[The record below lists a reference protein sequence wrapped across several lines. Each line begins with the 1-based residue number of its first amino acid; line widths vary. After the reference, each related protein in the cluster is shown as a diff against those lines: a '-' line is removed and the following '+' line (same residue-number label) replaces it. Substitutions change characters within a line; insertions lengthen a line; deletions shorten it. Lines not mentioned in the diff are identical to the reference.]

1 MTDVTT
7 VIPTVAAAPALGEF
21 RVGRAFSRTFTLL
34 ARNFPIYFTV
44 GALGSVPPLLIQ
56 KGVIPVSDGT
66 EGWLTLA
73 GLVMLV
79 LRPVTQAIMLHVAF
93 QDIGGRPVSLTEA
106 ARVGL
111 GRLLP
116 LIGLSI
122 CTGLAFGLGLLL
134 FIVPG
139 LILLT
144 MWYVASA
151 ACIDERLGVFAS
163 MERSSVLTKGHRWA
177 IFGTWLLLIISGAI
191 LAPAVDALAGL
202 TGNAGLITAASLVW
216 SAMTTAFGMVFGGV
230 MYYELRVAKEGIDI
244 HQIAA
249 VFE

>member
-1 MTDVTT
+1 MSRIVHL
-7 VIPTVAAAPALGEF
+7 AAFGLTIMATLW
-21 RVGRAFSRTFTLL
+21 VFSFVLRQPSPLKIWGYAWICL
-34 ARNFPIYFTV
+34 
-44 GALGSVPPLLIQ
+44 PPLIAA
-56 KGVIPVSDGT
+56 IPFRWPRAD
-66 EGWLTLA
+66 LA
-73 GLVMLV
+73 
-79 LRPVTQAIMLHVAF
+79 A
-93 QDIGGRPVSLTEA
+93 
-106 ARVGL
+106 
-111 GRLLP
+111 
-116 LIGLSI
+116 
-122 CTGLAFGLGLLL
+122 LGLLL

-151 ACIDERLGVFAS
+151 ACIVERLGVFAS